1 MILFIITYLMGLLNV
16 IHARELDDVVAIQNN
31 LVCQFVYVLL
41 DLVMLHHDDHKIT
54 CRKER
59 VKFMILIRYDIF
71 GDEGIINFQA
81 GSKVA
86 FLTLKQLKCR

>member
-54 CRKER
+54 CRK
-59 VKFMILIRYDIF
+59 D
-71 GDEGIINFQA
+71 A
-81 GSKVA
+81 SSS
-86 FLTLKQLKCR
+86 